1 MHLIKLNTREVY
13 IIAFTGNKLSFN
25 RKHKEILHK
34 KITAFCLLALLFTGC
49 QKPATKEPEN
59 IAVNEETAQPAITT
73 PEKQEPVQ
81 DKEKKLSEI
90 YDWENARIIDCR
102 YSLNFGEGQ
111 VLQNQDYVFYP
122 EDGCKIAR
130 ISKADGSKKIIYRSR
145 PVKKENIS
153 IHYCLSDDKLFI
165 EYNGNVYSCGFD
177 GKNLHKIISRKKL
190 KKQVTA
196 IEPDAWYY
204 GNADTLKF
212 HLGSLYLSIG
222 DFIWKLD
229 LKTKKNT
236 KMSKGFSKACFCG
249 GTLYYIGTENSL
261 YKTDLCTGK
270 NSLVTKKKCDAL
282 AETDGELYY
291 VHNLNIYMY
300 HKGKKDK
307 KIFSFE
313 KKIKIFKL
321 DTIDSDSGKIAV
333 TYLEDDKYSNISKNL
348 ALSSVAIYDT
358 KTSAFSEIK
367 NIRKLTY
374 LRYFAGD
381 TLFYSTTYHYEEK
394 YISSLSYPHPAR
406 DKTFKITR
414 ESITQPGSTE
424 YTPQESQE
432 EKLSDK
438 YDWDSAK
445 ITNDYDEDNV
455 PNLGNGPVLQNENYI
470 FYPEDGCRIIR
481 INKKDKTVKL
491 VCGFDPAKKKHN
503 TTGIHF
509 CLSDSRLFI
518 SYAGSIY
525 SCGFE
530 GEDLHKI
537 ISRKK
542 LKKLTGMANVYAMC
556 FHKGSLYLP
565 SYAWSICSLDL
576 ETKKATETSDYYS
589 IFAECLCGNA
599 LYYTKYMYES
609 LYKVDIHNIHTGRH
623 TLIADADDYAVTES
637 GGKPYYL
644 KYKLFEKAAIYMYHK
659 GKKDKKIWESDIAV
673 TEAYCTP
680 GKIAMRY
687 CIKQKYGLQK
697 YDFRDNNVLIYDI
710 KTSTITKIENI
721 PDFYSIVGLSG
732 DILFYTKN
740 WDDKYLSYMAY

>member
-1 MHLIKLNTREVY
+1 MY

-81 DKEKKLSEI
+81 TKEKKLSEI
-90 YDWENARIIDCR
+90 YDWENARIMDCR

-111 VLQNQDYVFYP
+111 VLQNQNYVFYP

-130 ISKADGSKKIIYRSR
+130 IDKADGSKKIIYRSS
-145 PVKKENIS
+145 PIKKESIS
-153 IHYCLSDDKLFI
+153 IHYCLSDVRLFI

-196 IEPDAWYY
+196 IEPGAWYY
-204 GNADTLKF
+204 GNTDTLKF
-212 HLGSLYLSIG
+212 HQGSLYLSIG

-229 LKTKKNT
+229 LKTKKTT
-236 KMSKGFSKACFCG
+236 KISKRFFRACFCG
-249 GTLYYIGTENSL
+249 STLYYTRYGDYSL
-261 YKTDLCTGK
+261 YKINIRTGK
-270 NSLVTKKKCDAL
+270 NSPITKKKCDAL
-282 AETDGELYY
+282 TETDGKLYY

-300 HKGKKDK
+300 CKGEKDK

-313 KKIKIFKL
+313 KKFKNFKL
-321 DTIDSDSGKIAV
+321 ADTIDSDSGKIAV
-333 TYLEDDKYSNISKNL
+333 TYITNDGRK
-348 ALSSVAIYDT
+348 SVAIYDT
-358 KTSAFSEIK
+358 RTSAFSKIE
-367 NIRKLTY
+367 NIRNITY

-381 TLFYSTTYHYEEK
+381 MLFYSTTYHYEEE
-394 YISSLSYPHPAR
+394 YISYLSYPQPAK
-406 DKTFKITR
+406 DKTFRITK
-414 ESITQPGSTE
+414 ENITQPGSTE

-445 ITNDYDEDNV
+445 ITNDYDKGNV
-455 PNLGNGPVLQNENYI
+455 PDLGNGPVLQNGNYI

-491 VCGFDPAKKKHN
+491 ICRFDPAKNKHS

-530 GEDLHKI
+530 GEDFHKI

-542 LKKLTGMANVYAMC
+542 LKKLTGIADVYAMR

-565 SYAWSICSLDL
+565 SCTWSICRLDL
-576 ETKKATETSDYYS
+576 KTKKATETSEYYS
-589 IFAECLCGNA
+589 IFAGCLCGNA
-599 LYYTKYMYES
+599 LYYTEHIYDT

-623 TLIADADDYAVTES
+623 TLIADAEHYAVTES
-637 GGKPYYL
+637 DGKLYYL
-644 KYKLFEKAAIYMYHK
+644 EFGFWEKTAIYMYSK
-659 GKKDKKIWESDIAV
+659 GKKDKKIWESGLSG

-680 GKIAMRY
+680 GKIAIQY
-687 CIKQKYGLQK
+687 CNSSIGQKYGFY
-697 YDFRDNNVLIYDI
+697 YDNVLIYDI
-710 KTSTITKIENI
+710 KTSTTTKIENI
-721 PDFYSIVGLSG
+721 PGLYSIAGLSG
-732 DILFYTKN
+732 DMLFYIKN
-740 WDDKYLSYMAY
+740 EDDKYLSYIAY